1 MTDALKKEAQL
12 FTYLVI
18 GYGTL
23 FFLNNALTEALY
35 VVPGAHIVH
44 LPSGLKIFMVMVT
57 GFTGALAI
65 ALVGFLWSVL
75 FMFKENYPL
84 TLMLAVV
91 SGLVP
96 WLSVRMLSKKI
107 QLKADLSDL
116 NWKKLLAIVLVYAL
130 LNSTC
135 LQLIVYAFGESTN
148 LLNGIW
154 VMLVGDITGI
164 FIVIYGVRFLIKAR
178 EAINSSMTNNSLRST
193 EYSQEST
200 ANEVPATATS
210 SSLVS
215 IKSRLDPSKT

>member
-1 MTDALKKEAQL
+1 MSDVIKKEVQL

-23 FFLNNALTEALY
+23 YFLNNALTDALY
-35 VVPGAHIVH
+35 VVPGAHIIH

-65 ALVGFLWSVL
+65 ALVGFLWSSL
-75 FMFKENYPL
+75 YMFKENFPL
-84 TLMLAVV
+84 TVLLALV
-91 SGLVP
+91 SGLAP
-96 WLSVRMLSKKI
+96 WLSMLLLRRKI

-116 NWKKLLAIVLVYAL
+116 NWKKLLAIVLAFAL

-135 LQLIVYAFGESTN
+135 LQLIVYTFGESDK

-164 FIVIYGVRFLIKAR
+164 FIVIYSVRFLIKAR
-178 EAINSSMTNNSLRST
+178 EAINSSMNNNSLRRT
-193 EYSQEST
+193 AHSQEPTENEQPST
-200 ANEVPATATS
+200 IAHSTFM
-210 SSLVS
+210 S
-215 IKSRLDPSKT
+215 IKSR

>member
-1 MTDALKKEAQL
+1 MSDVIKKEVQL

-23 FFLNNALTEALY
+23 YFLNNALTDALY
-35 VVPGAHIVH
+35 VVPGAHIIH

-65 ALVGFLWSVL
+65 ALVGFLWSSL
-75 FMFKENYPL
+75 YMFKENFPL
-84 TLMLAVV
+84 TVLLALV
-91 SGLVP
+91 SGLAP
-96 WLSVRMLSKKI
+96 WLSLRLLRRKI

-116 NWKKLLAIVLVYAL
+116 NWKKLLAIVLVFAL

-135 LQLIVYAFGESTN
+135 LQLIVYAFGESDK

-164 FIVIYGVRFLIKAR
+164 FIVIYSVRFLIKAR
-178 EAINSSMTNNSLRST
+178 EAINSSMNNNSLRRT
-193 EYSQEST
+193 AHSQEPTENEQPST
-200 ANEVPATATS
+200 IAHSTFM
-210 SSLVS
+210 S
-215 IKSRLDPSKT
+215 IKSR

>member
-1 MTDALKKEAQL
+1 MTDVIKKEVQL

-23 FFLNNALTEALY
+23 FFLNNILTEALY

-75 FMFKENYPL
+75 YMFKDNYPL
-84 TLMLAVV
+84 TLMLATV
-91 SGLVP
+91 SGLAP
-96 WLSVRMLSKKI
+96 WLSLRLLSKKI

-116 NWKKLLAIVLVYAL
+116 NWKKLLAIVLSFAL

-135 LQLIVYAFGESTN
+135 LQLIVYTFGESTN

-164 FIVIYGVRFLIKAR
+164 FIVIYGLRFLIKAR
-178 EAINSSMTNNSLRST
+178 EAINSSMTNNSLRRAAHS
-193 EYSQEST
+193 EES
-200 ANEVPATATS
+200 AVNELPATTTHS
-210 SSLVS
+210 NLVS
-215 IKSRLDPSKT
+215 IKSR

>member
-1 MTDALKKEAQL
+1 MSDVIKKEVQL

-23 FFLNNALTEALY
+23 YFLNNALTDALY
-35 VVPGAHIVH
+35 VVPGAHIIH

-65 ALVGFLWSVL
+65 ALVGFLWSSL
-75 FMFKENYPL
+75 YMFKENFPL
-84 TLMLAVV
+84 TVLLALV
-91 SGLVP
+91 SGLAP
-96 WLSVRMLSKKI
+96 WLSLRLLRRKI

-116 NWKKLLAIVLVYAL
+116 NWKKLLAIVLAFAL

-135 LQLIVYAFGESTN
+135 LQLIVYAFDESDK

-164 FIVIYGVRFLIKAR
+164 FIVIYSVRFLIKAR
-178 EAINSSMTNNSLRST
+178 EAINSSMTNNSLRRT
-193 EYSQEST
+193 AHSQEPTASELPST
-200 ANEVPATATS
+200 IDNSTFVS
-210 SSLVS
+210 S
-215 IKSRLDPSKT
+215 KSR

>member
-1 MTDALKKEAQL
+1 MSDVIKKEVQL

-23 FFLNNALTEALY
+23 YFLNNALTDALY
-35 VVPGAHIVH
+35 VVPGAHIIH

-65 ALVGFLWSVL
+65 ALVGFLWSSL
-75 FMFKENYPL
+75 YMFKENFPL
-84 TLMLAVV
+84 TVLLALV
-91 SGLVP
+91 SGLAP
-96 WLSVRMLSKKI
+96 WLSMRLLRRKI

-116 NWKKLLAIVLVYAL
+116 NWKKLLAIVLAFAL

-135 LQLIVYAFGESTN
+135 LQLIVYAFGESDK

-164 FIVIYGVRFLIKAR
+164 FIVIYSVRFLIKAR
-178 EAINSSMTNNSLRST
+178 EAINSSMNNNSLRRT
-193 EYSQEST
+193 AHSQEPTENEQPST
-200 ANEVPATATS
+200 IAHSTFM
-210 SSLVS
+210 S
-215 IKSRLDPSKT
+215 IKSR

>member
-116 NWKKLLAIVLVYAL
+116 NWKKLLAIVLVFAL

-164 FIVIYGVRFLIKAR
+164 FIVIYSARFLIKAR
-178 EAINSSMTNNSLRST
+178 EAINSSMTNNLLRRIAHS
-193 EYSQEST
+193 
-200 ANEVPATATS
+200 NEVNEKEKATNIDPS
-210 SSLVS
+210 DLLR
-215 IKSRLDPSKT
+215 IKSR

>member
-1 MTDALKKEAQL
+1 MTDALKKEVQL

-91 SGLVP
+91 SGLAP
-96 WLSVRMLSKKI
+96 WLSVRMLRKKI
-107 QLKADLSDL
+107 ELKADLSDL
-116 NWKKLLAIVLVYAL
+116 NWKKLLAIVLVFAL

-164 FIVIYGVRFLIKAR
+164 FIVIYCARFLIKAR
-178 EAINSSMTNNSLRST
+178 EAINSSITNNSLRRTTHS
-193 EYSQEST
+193 
-200 ANEVPATATS
+200 NELNEKERATNIDPS
-210 SSLVS
+210 DLLR
-215 IKSRLDPSKT
+215 IKSQ

>member
-1 MTDALKKEAQL
+1 
-12 FTYLVI
+12 
-18 GYGTL
+18 
-23 FFLNNALTEALY
+23 
-35 VVPGAHIVH
+35 
-44 LPSGLKIFMVMVT
+44 MVT

-75 FMFKENYPL
+75 YIFKDNYPL
-84 TLMLAVV
+84 TLMLATV
-91 SGLVP
+91 SGLAP
-96 WLSVRMLSKKI
+96 LLSLRLLSKKI

-116 NWKKLLAIVLVYAL
+116 NWKKLLAIVLVFAL

-164 FIVIYGVRFLIKAR
+164 FIVIYGLRFLIKAR

-193 EYSQEST
+193 EHSQESA
-200 ANEVPATATS
+200 ANEVPATATRS
-210 SSLVS
+210 SHVS
-215 IKSRLDPSKT
+215 IKSRLDLSKT

>member
-1 MTDALKKEAQL
+1 MSDVIKKEVQL

-23 FFLNNALTEALY
+23 YFLNNALTDALY
-35 VVPGAHIVH
+35 VVPGAHIIH

-65 ALVGFLWSVL
+65 ALVGFLWSSL
-75 FMFKENYPL
+75 YMFKENFPL
-84 TLMLAVV
+84 TVLLALV
-91 SGLVP
+91 SGLAP
-96 WLSVRMLSKKI
+96 WLSLRLLRRKI

-116 NWKKLLAIVLVYAL
+116 NWKKLLAIVLAFAL

-135 LQLIVYAFGESTN
+135 LQLIVYAFGESDK

-164 FIVIYGVRFLIKAR
+164 FIVIYSVRFLIKAR
-178 EAINSSMTNNSLRST
+178 EAINSSMNNNSLRRT
-193 EYSQEST
+193 AHSQEST
-200 ANEVPATATS
+200 ASEVPSTIDNSTFLS
-210 SSLVS
+210 S
-215 IKSRLDPSKT
+215 KSR

>member
-1 MTDALKKEAQL
+1 MSDVIKKEVQL

-23 FFLNNALTEALY
+23 YFLNNALTDALY
-35 VVPGAHIVH
+35 VVPGAHIIH

-65 ALVGFLWSVL
+65 ALVGFLWSSL
-75 FMFKENYPL
+75 YMFKENFPL
-84 TLMLAVV
+84 TVLLALV
-91 SGLVP
+91 SGLAP
-96 WLSVRMLSKKI
+96 WLSMRLLRRKI

-116 NWKKLLAIVLVYAL
+116 NWKKLLAIVLVFAL

-135 LQLIVYAFGESTN
+135 LQLIVYAFGESDK

-164 FIVIYGVRFLIKAR
+164 FIVIYSVRFLIKAR
-178 EAINSSMTNNSLRST
+178 EAINSSMNNNSLRRT
-193 EYSQEST
+193 AHSQEST
-200 ANEVPATATS
+200 ENEQPSTIAHSTFM
-210 SSLVS
+210 S
-215 IKSRLDPSKT
+215 IKSR

>member
-65 ALVGFLWSVL
+65 ALVGFIWSVL

-164 FIVIYGVRFLIKAR
+164 FIVIYSARFLIKAR
-178 EAINSSMTNNSLRST
+178 EAINSSMTNNLLRRIAHS
-193 EYSQEST
+193 
-200 ANEVPATATS
+200 NEVNEKEKATNIDPS
-210 SSLVS
+210 DLLR
-215 IKSRLDPSKT
+215 IKSR